1 MYPERTNTLI
11 SVIVPVYNVE
21 NYLDRCVSSILNQEE
36 KNFEILLIDDG
47 STDGSGEKC
56 DNWSRKDA
64 RIRVFHKK
72 NGGVSSAR
80 NIGLD
85 NARGEWVAFIDADDE
100 VSPQYLSIPEE
111 LLGCDVILKSF
122 IERTNDVDLEFR
134 VSKAEY
140 HGTDSIV
147 RWFIRQRNNAL
158 WDKVIRRDIIGDIRF
173 DSTISIGEDLLF
185 FATVLPWVSHI
196 ATAECGNYI
205 YIRRSSS
212 AMSKSNGSNKIE
224 HDILIS
230 ERLMNLSQLNDK
242 QKYGKAIV
250 AQQYLPRI
258 RYYIQLLTAEQQ
270 YRFKNAFKQI
280 NIFNIP
286 YLTMK
291 DRLRYIY
298 TLLLFKFKTKL
309 K

>member
-1 MYPERTNTLI
+1 MNSDSTVRI
-11 SVIVPVYNVE
+11 SVIIPVYNAFGFID
-21 NYLDRCVSSILNQEE
+21 NCIKSILNQEE

-56 DNWSRKDA
+56 DNWSTKDA

-80 NIGLD
+80 NTGLD
-85 NARGEWVAFIDADDE
+85 NACGEWVAFIDADDE

-122 IERTNDVDLEFR
+122 IERTNESDLEFR
-134 VSKAEY
+134 VSRAEY
-140 HGTDSIV
+140 HGTKSIV
-147 RWFIRQRNNAL
+147 RWFIRGRNNAL

-173 DSTISIGEDLLF
+173 DSTVSIGEDLLF
-185 FATVLPWVSHI
+185 FASVLPKISWI
-196 ATAECGNYI
+196 ATCEYGNYI
-205 YIRRSSS
+205 YIRRYSS

>member
-1 MYPERTNTLI
+1 MNDDSSVRI
-11 SVIVPVYNVE
+11 SVIVPVYNAIDYID
-21 NYLDRCVSSILNQEE
+21 NCIKSILNQEE

-56 DNWSRKDA
+56 DNWSTKDA

-80 NIGLD
+80 NTGLD

-140 HGTDSIV
+140 LGTYSIV

-158 WDKVIRRDIIGDIRF
+158 WDKIIRRDIIGDIRF
-173 DSTISIGEDLLF
+173 DSTILIGEDLLF
-185 FATVLPWVSHI
+185 FATVLPRVSHI

-205 YIRRSSS
+205 YT
-212 AMSKSNGSNKIE
+212 
-224 HDILIS
+224 
-230 ERLMNLSQLNDK
+230 
-242 QKYGKAIV
+242 
-250 AQQYLPRI
+250 PF
-258 RYYIQLLTAEQQ
+258 LLCNVQIKWEQQ
-270 YRFKNAFKQI
+270 
-280 NIFNIP
+280 
-286 YLTMK
+286 
-291 DRLRYIY
+291 D
-298 TLLLFKFKTKL
+298 
-309 K
+309 

>member
-1 MYPERTNTLI
+1 MNDDSSVRI
-11 SVIVPVYNVE
+11 SVIVPVYNAIDYID
-21 NYLDRCVSSILNQEE
+21 NCIKSILNQEE

-56 DNWSRKDA
+56 DSWSTKNA

-80 NIGLD
+80 NTGLD
-85 NARGEWVAFIDADDE
+85 NARGKWVAFIDADDE

-122 IERTNDVDLEFR
+122 IERTNESDLEFR
-134 VSKAEY
+134 VSRAEY
-140 HGTDSIV
+140 HGTKSIV
-147 RWFIRQRNNAL
+147 RWFIRGRNNAL

-185 FATVLPWVSHI
+185 FASVLPKISWI
-196 ATAECGNYI
+196 ATCECGNYI
-205 YIRRSSS
+205 YIRRYSS
-212 AMSKSNGSNKIE
+212 AMSKSNGSNRIE

-230 ERLMNLSQLNDK
+230 ERLMNLSQPDDN

-258 RYYIQLLTAEQQ
+258 RHYIQPLTTEQR
-270 YRFKNAFKQI
+270 YRFMSTFKQI
-280 NIFNIP
+280 NIFSIP
-286 YLTMK
+286 YLTLK

>member
-56 DNWSRKDA
+56 DSWSRKDA

-100 VSPQYLSIPEE
+100 VSPQYLSIPKE

-140 HGTDSIV
+140 LGTDSIV

-158 WDKVIRRDIIGDIRF
+158 WDKIIRRDIIGDIRF
-173 DSTISIGEDLLF
+173 DSSVSIGEDLLF
-185 FATVLPWVSHI
+185 FTTILPKISWI
-196 ATAECGNYI
+196 ATCECGNYI
-205 YIRRSSS
+205 YIHRPSS
-212 AMSKSNGSNKIE
+212 AMAKSNGRDRLEGYIFN
-224 HDILIS
+224 S
-230 ERLMNLSQLNDK
+230 ERLIVLSGKSSCHYHCKVLTAQL
-242 QKYGKAIV
+242 YIPLIG
-250 AQQYLPRI
+250 
-258 RYYIQLLTAEQQ
+258 YYINLLSPKQRH
-270 YRFKNAFKQI
+270 RFKQVYSQI
-280 NIFNIP
+280 NIFQLP

-291 DRLRYIY
+291 ERAKFIRTILFFKLR
-298 TLLLFKFKTKL
+298 TFFK
-309 K
+309 